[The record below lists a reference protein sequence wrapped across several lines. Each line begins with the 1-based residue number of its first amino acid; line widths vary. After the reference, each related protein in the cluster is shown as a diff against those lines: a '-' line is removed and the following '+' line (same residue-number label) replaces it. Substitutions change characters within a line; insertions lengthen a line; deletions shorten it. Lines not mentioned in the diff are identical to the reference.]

1 LSENAAKVLE
11 SAAQKYASEA
21 IRFDSQGARGMAI
34 KNYQNA
40 IQTLVQ
46 LARLYPDYKLNSMYL
61 HRAQL
66 YQERVK
72 ALQSAHGIMPPDE
85 SETTE
90 FVFSAPSSS
99 SSSSSS
105 SSAALSS
112 PRPSSSLV
120 PPKQD
125 PRQPS
130 KGSVLSSSAASPPA
144 FSQRPEGI
152 SGGPQ
157 VVEQL
162 KASYSDLIMKE
173 RPNVKWDE
181 VVGLED
187 AKKALR
193 ESIIFPVHRPDL
205 FPLGWPRGILMYG
218 PPGCGKTLL
227 AAATAS
233 EIESY
238 FITVDAASIMSKWL
252 GEGERN
258 VAKLFNSA
266 RKLLE
271 KDAKSVI
278 VFIDELDSILGSRN
292 NEVGGEVRVRNQ
304 FLKEMDGVA
313 DKGKHLHL
321 YVIGATNKP
330 WSLDWPFLRRFQKRI
345 YVPLPDIKARTQ
357 MLKQYTAPLKIDPE
371 LKLDDLAKLTEGYS
385 GSDMRDIC
393 QAVQLKVVTELFE
406 QNKADDREVQP
417 RAINLEDFK
426 EILHLRKPSVSPEM
440 LKAYVMWSENFK
452 AL

>member
-1 LSENAAKVLE
+1 MSESPAKVLE
-11 SAAQKYASEA
+11 GAAQRYASEA

-46 LARLYPDYKLNSMYL
+46 LAQLYPDYKLNSMYL
-61 HRAQL
+61 QRAQL

-72 ALQSAHGIMPPDE
+72 ALQAAHGIEPPPEED
-85 SETTE
+85 
-90 FVFSAPSSS
+90 
-99 SSSSSS
+99 
-105 SSAALSS
+105 SSAGFTFT
-112 PRPSSSLV
+112 
-120 PPKQD
+120 PPVK
-125 PRQPS
+125 
-130 KGSVLSSSAASPPA
+130 
-144 FSQRPEGI
+144 
-152 SGGPQ
+152 SGGPRSSAEQPRSVVQPDADKGSPQ
-157 VVEQL
+157 VVPQL
-162 KASYSDLIMKE
+162 KANYNDLIMKE
-173 RPNVKWDE
+173 KPTIKWDE

-193 ESIIFPVHRPDL
+193 ESIIFPVQRPDL
-205 FPLGWPRGILMYG
+205 FPLGWPRGMLMYG

-233 EIESY
+233 EIDSY

-252 GEGERN
+252 GEGEKN

-271 KDAKSVI
+271 KEAKSVI
-278 VFIDELDSILGSRN
+278 VFIDELDSILGSRT

-304 FLKEMDGVA
+304 FLKEMDGIA
-313 DKGKHLHL
+313 DKGKNLHL

-330 WSLDWPFLRRFQKRI
+330 WALDWPFLRRFQKRI
-345 YVPLPDIKARTQ
+345 YVPLPDIRARTQ
-357 MLKQYTAPLKIDPE
+357 MLKQYTAPLKIDVS

-393 QAVQLKVVTELFE
+393 QSVQLRVVSELFDAAGAD
-406 QNKADDREVQP
+406 NKEIQP
-417 RAINLEDFK
+417 RPIDVDDFK
-426 EILHLRKPSVSPEM
+426 EILRLRRPSVSQEM
-440 LKAYVMWSENFK
+440 LRAYANWAENFK

>member
-1 LSENAAKVLE
+1 MSENAAKVLE
-11 SAAQKYASEA
+11 SAAHKYASEA

-46 LARLYPDYKLNSMYL
+46 LAQLYPDYKLNGMYL
-61 HRAQL
+61 QRAQL

-72 ALQSAHGIMPPDE
+72 ALQSAHGIQPPDDDGAG
-85 SETTE
+85 E
-90 FVFSAPSSS
+90 FAFIPPGR
-99 SSSSSS
+99 
-105 SSAALSS
+105 SS
-112 PRPSSSLV
+112 PPSV
-120 PPKQD
+120 PRSGP
-125 PRQPS
+125 QPPILQ
-130 KGSVLSSSAASPPA
+130 K
-144 FSQRPEGI
+144 PE
-152 SGGPQ
+152 SRVAEPQGPQ
-157 VVEQL
+157 VVQQL
-162 KASYSDLIMKE
+162 KASYNDLIMKE
-173 RPNVKWDE
+173 KPNVKWDE

-205 FPLGWPRGILMYG
+205 FPLGWPRGILMFG

-278 VFIDELDSILGSRN
+278 VFIDELDSILGSRS

-304 FLKEMDGVA
+304 FLKEMDGVQ
-313 DKGKHLHL
+313 DKGKHIHL

-345 YVPLPDIKARTQ
+345 YVPLPDFKARNQ
-357 MLKQYTAPLKIDPE
+357 MLKQYTAPLKVDTGM
-371 LKLDDLAKLTEGYS
+371 KLEDLAKITDGYS
-385 GSDMRDIC
+385 GSDIRDIC
-393 QAVQLKVVTELFE
+393 QSVQLRVVTELFE
-406 QNKADDREVQP
+406 KDGAENMEVQP
-417 RAINLEDFK
+417 REIGLDDFK
-426 EILHLRKPSVSPEM
+426 EVLHSRRPSVSQEM
-440 LKAYVMWSENFK
+440 LRAYVSWSENFK

>member
-1 LSENAAKVLE
+1 MSESAAKVLE

-46 LARLYPDYKLNSMYL
+46 LAQLYPDYKLNPMYL
-61 HRAQL
+61 QRAQL

-72 ALQSAHGIMPPDE
+72 ALQSAHGIEPPSDE
-85 SETTE
+85 PDFGLGKFTFSKPAAPASPAPVSTT
-90 FVFSAPSSS
+90 
-99 SSSSSS
+99 
-105 SSAALSS
+105 SSANAKS
-112 PRPSSSLV
+112 
-120 PPKQD
+120 
-125 PRQPS
+125 
-130 KGSVLSSSAASPPA
+130 
-144 FSQRPEGI
+144 
-152 SGGPQ
+152 PQ
-157 VVEQL
+157 VVQQL
-162 KASYSDLIMKE
+162 KANYNDLIMKE
-173 RPNVKWDE
+173 KPSIKWDE

-193 ESIIFPVHRPDL
+193 ESIIFPVQRPDL
-205 FPLGWPRGILMYG
+205 FPLGWPRGLLMYG

-233 EIESY
+233 EIDSY

-266 RKLLE
+266 RKLLDE
-271 KDAKSVI
+271 DAKSVI
-278 VFIDELDSILGSRN
+278 VFIDELDSILGSRT

-304 FLKEMDGVA
+304 FLKEMDGIA
-313 DKGKHLHL
+313 DKGRNLHL
-321 YVIGATNKP
+321 YIIGATNKP

-345 YVPLPDIKARTQ
+345 YVPLPDIRARMQ
-357 MLKQYTAPLKIDPE
+357 MLRQYTAPLKMDIE
-371 LKLDDLAKLTEGYS
+371 LRLDDLSKMTEGYS

-393 QAVQLKVVTELFE
+393 QSVQLRVVSELFDSAGA
-406 QNKADDREVQP
+406 NDKDTQP
-417 RAINLEDFK
+417 RAIDLNDFK
-426 EILHLRKPSVSPEM
+426 EVLRNRRPSVSQEM
-440 LKAYVMWSENFK
+440 LRGYVNWAENFK

>member
-1 LSENAAKVLE
+1 MSENAVRVLE
-11 SAAQKYASEA
+11 GAAQKYASEA

-46 LARLYPDYKLNSMYL
+46 LAQLYPDYKLNSMYL
-61 HRAQL
+61 QRAQL

-72 ALQSAHGIMPPDE
+72 ALQSAHGIEPPADDDN
-85 SETTE
+85 SGFTFT
-90 FVFSAPSSS
+90 P
-99 SSSSSS
+99 
-105 SSAALSS
+105 
-112 PRPSSSLV
+112 PTRPSTLSPTVAAPPTSPAKADLEVKSPADSS
-120 PPKQD
+120 
-125 PRQPS
+125 
-130 KGSVLSSSAASPPA
+130 
-144 FSQRPEGI
+144 
-152 SGGPQ
+152 PQ
-157 VVEQL
+157 VVQQL
-162 KASYSDLIMKE
+162 KANYNDLIMKE
-173 RPNVKWDE
+173 KPNVKWDE
-181 VVGLED
+181 VVGLDD
-187 AKKALR
+187 AKRALR
-193 ESIIFPVHRPDL
+193 ESIIFPVQRPDL
-205 FPLGWPRGILMYG
+205 FPLGWPRGLLMYG

-252 GEGERN
+252 GEGEKN

-266 RKLLE
+266 RKLLVSE
-271 KDAKSVI
+271 AKSVI
-278 VFIDELDSILGSRN
+278 VFIDELDSILGSRS

-304 FLKEMDGVA
+304 FLKEMDGIQ

-330 WSLDWPFLRRFQKRI
+330 WALDWPFLRRFQKRI

-357 MLKQYTAPLKIDPE
+357 MLKQYTAPLKIDVD
-371 LKLDDLAKLTEGYS
+371 LKLDDLAKMTDGYS

-393 QAVQLKVVTELFE
+393 QAVQLRVVSELFDQAE
-406 QNKADDREVQP
+406 ADNKDVQP
-417 RAINLEDFK
+417 RAIGVDDFK
-426 EILHLRKPSVSPEM
+426 ETLRSRKPSVSSEM
-440 LKAYVMWSENFK
+440 LRAYANWAENFK

>member
-1 LSENAAKVLE
+1 MEAKRMSESAAKVLE

-46 LARLYPDYKLNSMYL
+46 LAQLYPDYKLNPMYL
-61 HRAQL
+61 QRAQL

-72 ALQSAHGIMPPDE
+72 ALQSAHGIEPPRDE
-85 SETTE
+85 DADFGLSKFTFTKP
-90 FVFSAPSSS
+90 ASSS
-99 SSSSSS
+99 SK
-105 SSAALSS
+105 SS
-112 PRPSSSLV
+112 PQTSGSNGNSS
-120 PPKQD
+120 KT
-125 PRQPS
+125 
-130 KGSVLSSSAASPPA
+130 
-144 FSQRPEGI
+144 
-152 SGGPQ
+152 PQ
-157 VVEQL
+157 VVPQL
-162 KASYSDLIMKE
+162 KATYNDLIMKE
-173 RPNVKWDE
+173 KPNVKWDE

-193 ESIIFPVHRPDL
+193 ESIIFPVQRPDL

-233 EIESY
+233 EIDSY

-266 RKLLE
+266 RKLLDD
-271 KDAKSVI
+271 DAKSVI
-278 VFIDELDSILGSRN
+278 VFIDELDSILGSRS

-304 FLKEMDGVA
+304 FLKEMDGIA
-313 DKGKHLHL
+313 DKGRNLHL
-321 YVIGATNKP
+321 YIIGATNKP

-345 YVPLPDIKARTQ
+345 YVPLPDIRARMQ
-357 MLKQYTAPLKIDPE
+357 MLKQYTAPLKMDTG
-371 LKLDDLAKLTEGYS
+371 LKLEDLAKMTEGYS

-393 QAVQLKVVTELFE
+393 QAVQLRVVSELFDTAG
-406 QNKADDREVQP
+406 ADDKDTQP
-417 RAINLEDFK
+417 RPIDLNDFK
-426 EILHLRKPSVSPEM
+426 EILRNRRPSVSQDM
-440 LKAYVMWSENFK
+440 LRGYVNWAENFK